1 MRENEFRDGVCAL
14 LRSKFPKI
22 SVNTGANLLYRLIV
36 DSEGRLKPE
45 DYRNPRRDE
54 LAFFQTDILI
64 SAQGVPLVVIE
75 TKYGGLNT
83 DDVLAYSAKATRHK
97 EVYPYLRYGLVVGG
111 TDNIEKKFF
120 VHNIGSVFDYALA
133 VKSIDSGSTELVE
146 IVRSQVRAAESLRRV
161 DKMERIRK
169 YSTTVE
175 LIG

>member
-1 MRENEFRDGVCAL
+1 
-14 LRSKFPKI
+14 
-22 SVNTGANLLYRLIV
+22 
-36 DSEGRLKPE
+36 
-45 DYRNPRRDE
+45 
-54 LAFFQTDILI
+54 
-64 SAQGVPLVVIE
+64 
-75 TKYGGLNT
+75 
-83 DDVLAYSAKATRHK
+83 
-97 EVYPYLRYGLVVGG
+97 VYPYLRYGLVVGG